1 MKYQHQVYI
10 RSQIYRNEKIKV
22 QRAQYPADKSMAF
35 HSKIDDRFKM
45 TEVICVIERLKRLK
59 DLITRKIAA
68 NLSPRHKMA
77 HFLPF

>member
-1 MKYQHQVYI
+1 
-10 RSQIYRNEKIKV
+10 
-22 QRAQYPADKSMAF
+22 MAF

-77 HFLPF
+77 HFLPFWKLSDYQLRWEDAAGNS

>member
-1 MKYQHQVYI
+1 
-10 RSQIYRNEKIKV
+10 
-22 QRAQYPADKSMAF
+22 MAF